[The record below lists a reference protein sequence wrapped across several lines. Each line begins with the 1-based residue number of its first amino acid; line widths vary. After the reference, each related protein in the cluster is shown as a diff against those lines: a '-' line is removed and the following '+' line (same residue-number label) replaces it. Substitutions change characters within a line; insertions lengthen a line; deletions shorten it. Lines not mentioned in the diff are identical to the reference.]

1 MRAAKTGGAW
11 KLALSN
17 TAGQPTHYSIAVK
30 HKRTVSRLE
39 LLLRDQLLDGL
50 TILYLTFDQSMSFS
64 FNQRVKLSEDVLISD
79 LQGESVILN
88 VNSQRYYG
96 LDKVGTRFLTLLSSS
111 ETIEHAFEALL
122 AEFDVDAVAL
132 RTDLTDLLVELSDQG
147 LVEIWD

>member
-1 MRAAKTGGAW
+1 
-11 KLALSN
+11 
-17 TAGQPTHYSIAVK
+17 
-30 HKRTVSRLE
+30 
-39 LLLRDQLLDGL
+39 
-50 TILYLTFDQSMSFS
+50 MSFS

-122 AEFDVDAVAL
+122 AEFDVDAVEL

-147 LVEIWD
+147 LVEISD